1 MSAKLISIIG
11 PPAVGKTTMATYL
24 AQALDAELVCE
35 DFDGNPFLA
44 DSYLGC
50 ADASL
55 PAQLYYL
62 LSRASQLS
70 LSRWPE
76 KGLIVSDYGFCQD
89 AIYAAM
95 RLGEGDLAMY
105 RSIAAK
111 LQPVVKPPD
120 VVVHIDASV
129 VVMRRRVAQRGRDF
143 EKAFDDEFL
152 RRMRRAY
159 KDLTPA
165 LNCPVF
171 FADGDTQDFRRLGK
185 VDPLVKEIVAA
196 L

>member
-11 PPAVGKTTMATYL
+11 PPAAGKTTMATHL
-24 AQALDAELVCE
+24 AKALEAELVCE

-62 LSRASQLS
+62 LSRASQLA

-76 KGLIVSDYGFCQD
+76 KGVVVSDYGFCQD
-89 AIYAAM
+89 AVYAAM
-95 RLGEGDLAMY
+95 RLSEEDLATY
-105 RSIAAK
+105 RTVVAK
-111 LQPVVKPPD
+111 LESVVKPPD
-120 VVVHIDASV
+120 AVIHIDASV
-129 VVMRRRVAQRGRDF
+129 VVMRRRVAQRGREF
-143 EKAFDDEFL
+143 EQAFDDDFL
-152 RRMRRAY
+152 RTMRNAY
-159 KDLTPA
+159 RELAPTLD
-165 LNCPVF
+165 CPVF
-171 FADGDTQDFRRLGK
+171 RVDADTQDFRRLGK
-185 VDPLVKEIVAA
+185 VDPVVKEIVAT